1 MFDINKFKEIDK
13 LLKKSQNSGKIV
25 AISKNHPL
33 ESVLEAIKHGV
44 NIFGE
49 NRVQEAQE
57 KFSKIKSTN
66 SKIELHLT
74 GPLQSNKVKTAIS
87 LFDVFH
93 TLDREKLANEF
104 FKSANYLYPFGILV
118 LKKIKKTTREN
129 AEKEFFFDVD
139 SLTKDYMSFMRQN
152 GVINQSFFKG
162 TFIGDDLNF
171 YNEIRATIETTIS
184 ETKKN

>member
-1 MFDINKFKEIDK
+1 MKRLIIIFFFICT
-13 LLKKSQNSGKIV
+13 
-25 AISKNHPL
+25 PL
-33 ESVLEAIKHGV
+33 YAE
-44 NIFGE
+44 
-49 NRVQEAQE
+49 
-57 KFSKIKSTN
+57 
-66 SKIELHLT
+66 KIERLGFYNLQEILEDDTLT
-74 GPLQSNKVKTAIS
+74 YKIIKGCVS
-87 LFDVFH
+87 LNSAVTEIIKEEHPD
-93 TLDREKLANEF
+93 LANEF

-152 GVINQSFFKG
+152 GVIKQSFFTG

-171 YNEIRATIETTIS
+171 CNEIRAAIETTIS

>member
-1 MFDINKFKEIDK
+1 MKRLIIIFFFICT
-13 LLKKSQNSGKIV
+13 
-25 AISKNHPL
+25 PL
-33 ESVLEAIKHGV
+33 YAE
-44 NIFGE
+44 
-49 NRVQEAQE
+49 
-57 KFSKIKSTN
+57 
-66 SKIELHLT
+66 KIERLGFYNLQEILEDDTLT
-74 GPLQSNKVKTAIS
+74 YKIIKGCVS
-87 LFDVFH
+87 LNSAVTEIIKEEH
-93 TLDREKLANEF
+93 TDLANEF

-171 YNEIRATIETTIS
+171 CNEIRAAIETTIS